1 MKIKHLLL
9 VAILTLTTVA
19 TAVAQAPLSFT
30 YQAVVR
36 NSSGRLVSNATVG
49 VKISI
54 VRDSATGRVVYS
66 GVQRP
71 RTNANGLF
79 SIVIGNSQNGIDT
92 ITWRN
97 GPYFLKSEVDPNGG
111 TNYTLTSVQQM
122 LSVPYA
128 LHAHTVDSIIGGVN
142 FIERQVLSMNGD
154 TVFLTGGSYV
164 VLPPSFSGNYNDLTN
179 KPTIPTVPTNV
190 SAFTNDA
197 GYLTNAT
204 LTETQVLSIRHDTV
218 FLTGGSFVKLPASFS
233 GNYNDLTNKP
243 VLFSGVYDSLTNKP
257 TNVSS
262 FTNDAGYLTSYTE
275 TQVLS
280 MRHDTVFLTGGSF
293 VKLPAGFSGNYND
306 LTNKPTIPT
315 VPTNVSA
322 FTNDAGYLT
331 SYTETQVLSMRHDTV
346 FLTGGSFVKLPAGFS
361 GNYNDLTNKP
371 TIPTVPTNVSAF
383 TNDAGYLTNAT
394 LTETQVLSIRHDT
407 VFLTGGSFVKLPA
420 GFSGNYNDLT
430 NKPTIPTVPTNVSA
444 FTNDAGY
451 LTNATLTET
460 QVLSIRHDTVFLTG
474 GSFVKLPAGFSGNYN
489 DLTNKPTIPTVPTN
503 VSAFTND
510 AGYLTSYTETQ
521 VLSIRHDT
529 VFLTGGS
536 FVKLPAGFSGNYND
550 LTNKPTIPT
559 VPTNVSAFTNDAG
572 YLTNATL
579 TETQVLSIRHDTV
592 FLTGGSFV
600 KLPTGFSGNYND
612 LTNKPTIPTVPTN
625 VSAFTND
632 AGYLTNATL
641 TETQVLSIRHDTVF
655 LTGGSFVKLPA
666 GFSGNYNDLTNKPTI
681 PTVPTNVSAFTND
694 AGYLTNATL
703 TETQVLSI
711 RHDTVFLTGGS
722 FVKLPAGF
730 SGNYNDL
737 TNKPTIPTVPTNVSA
752 FTNDAGYLTN
762 ATLTETQV
770 LSIRHDT
777 VFLTGGSFVKLPA
790 GFSGNYNDL
799 TNKPTIPTVPTNVSA
814 FTNDAGYLTNA
825 TLAETQVLTIRHDTI
840 FLTGGSFVALPSETQ
855 NLSDVATNN
864 DSVNSQIKNLYD
876 PTDSMDAVNLRTL
889 NAVISRLDSI
899 ITYQNRVIDT
909 LNRRLGALGATAGD
923 TTAVV
928 CERFN
933 WYGTE
938 YTTSGN
944 YQHVLQNTA
953 GFDSVITLHLTVN
966 NGTFNAE
973 SQTACNSYTWHG
985 NNYTANGTYTYNYI
999 NVSGC
1004 PSIDTLHL
1012 TVNSSTH
1019 NVESASACSSY
1030 TWHGTTY
1037 TTSGLHIYNYNNALG
1052 CPSCD
1057 TLNLTIG
1064 VSVPV
1069 IQEVASPGASYGVS
1083 ISCATSG
1090 AEIYYTTNGTT
1101 PSVTAL
1107 STYHYTSTFNV
1118 SHNQTV
1124 KAIAIKDG
1132 CKSSVVSRTF

>member
-1 MKIKHLLL
+1 MKIRHLLL

-54 VRDSATGRVVYS
+54 VRDSATGQVVYS
-66 GVQRP
+66 GVQTP

-79 SIVIGNSQNGIDT
+79 TLVIGDSQNGIDT

-111 TNYTLTSVQQM
+111 SNYTLTSVQQM

-128 LHAHTVDSIIGGVN
+128 LHAHTVDNVIGGVN

-164 VLPPSFSGNYNDLTN
+164 VLPPSFSGDYNDLTN
-179 KPTIPTVPTNV
+179 KPTIPTNV
-190 SAFTNDA
+190 SAF
-197 GYLTNAT
+197 Y
-204 LTETQVLSIRHDTV
+204 
-218 FLTGGSFVKLPASFS
+218 
-233 GNYNDLTNKP
+233 
-243 VLFSGVYDSLTNKP
+243 
-257 TNVSS
+257 
-262 FTNDAGYLTSYTE
+262 NDAGYLTS
-275 TQVLS
+275 
-280 MRHDTVFLTGGSF
+280 
-293 VKLPAGFSGNYND
+293 
-306 LTNKPTIPT
+306 
-315 VPTNVSA
+315 
-322 FTNDAGYLT
+322 
-331 SYTETQVLSMRHDTV
+331 
-346 FLTGGSFVKLPAGFS
+346 
-361 GNYNDLTNKP
+361 
-371 TIPTVPTNVSAF
+371 
-383 TNDAGYLTNAT
+383 AT

-430 NKPTIPTVPTNVSA
+430 NKPTNVSA
-444 FTNDAGY
+444 FYNDSGY
-451 LTNATLTET
+451 LTSATLTET

-579 TETQVLSIRHDTV
+579 TETQVLSI
-592 FLTGGSFV
+592 S
-600 KLPTGFSGNYND
+600 
-612 LTNKPTIPTVPTN
+612 
-625 VSAFTND
+625 
-632 AGYLTNATL
+632 
-641 TETQVLSIRHDTVF
+641 
-655 LTGGSFVKLPA
+655 
-666 GFSGNYNDLTNKPTI
+666 
-681 PTVPTNVSAFTND
+681 
-694 AGYLTNATL
+694 
-703 TETQVLSI
+703 
-711 RHDTVFLTGGS
+711 
-722 FVKLPAGF
+722 
-730 SGNYNDL
+730 
-737 TNKPTIPTVPTNVSA
+737 
-752 FTNDAGYLTN
+752 
-762 ATLTETQV
+762 
-770 LSIRHDT
+770 HDT

-889 NAVISRLDSI
+889 GAIISRLDSI

-909 LNRRLGALGATAGD
+909 LRNPSNNTVIAPTGALPGLFKISINKRVYFSKGNLQWSATGGGNSATTHKTCDSTAAGTWRFAEHQYDYIGSDNSNISGSYSGWIDLFGWGTSGRSCIPFSTSISPSYYQSETDISDTKRDWGLYNAISNGGNKPGMWRVLTKSEWDYLLNVRYTDSGIRYCRAKVNGKKGIIILPDNWDSHTYALSNVNTHNASHTSNIISSTQWITLENAGAVFLPDAGYREG
-923 TTAVV
+923 TTVSDI
-928 CERFN
+928 N
-933 WYGTE
+933 NSGWYWTSTPNNNYGTSSFCIRDV
-938 YTTSGN
+938 TSPGMDFW
-944 YQHVLQNTA
+944 A
-953 GFDSVITLHLTVN
+953 
-966 NGTFNAE
+966 
-973 SQTACNSYTWHG
+973 
-985 NNYTANGTYTYNYI
+985 
-999 NVSGC
+999 
-1004 PSIDTLHL
+1004 
-1012 TVNSSTH
+1012 
-1019 NVESASACSSY
+1019 
-1030 TWHGTTY
+1030 
-1037 TTSGLHIYNYNNALG
+1037 
-1052 CPSCD
+1052 
-1057 TLNLTIG
+1057 
-1064 VSVPV
+1064 SVP
-1069 IQEVASPGASYGVS
+1069 GGGSYYNTDFGF
-1083 ISCATSG
+1083 
-1090 AEIYYTTNGTT
+1090 
-1101 PSVTAL
+1101 SVRL
-1107 STYHYTSTFNV
+1107 
-1118 SHNQTV
+1118 V
-1124 KAIAIKDG
+1124 KDE
-1132 CKSSVVSRTF
+1132 